1 MSLIDYMSIYYSRQV
16 DLEDGD
22 AGDDGSDVGDGV
34 AETEEVTVKVEVPKK
49 DGLFKRFAKALFRK

>member
-1 MSLIDYMSIYYSRQV
+1 MRQV

-34 AETEEVTVKVEVPKK
+34 AEAEEVTVKVEVPKK

>member
-1 MSLIDYMSIYYSRQV
+1 MSMSIQYLRQV
-16 DLEDGD
+16 ELEDGD

-34 AETEEVTVKVEVPKK
+34 AKTEEVSVKVEVPKK